1 MKKSEYYKD
10 ILEYIE
16 ARLGLMSAMDE
27 AQNIRD
33 YHKRQLYMYIMEQ
46 RQKEI
51 TKWLNEDVDERESNS
66 TGCRWC
72 PIRFF

>member
-16 ARLGLMSAMDE
+16 ARLGLISAMDE

-33 YHKRQLYMYIMEQ
+33 YHRRQLYMHIIEQ

-66 TGCRWC
+66 FR
-72 PIRFF
+72 R

>member
-33 YHKRQLYMYIMEQ
+33 YHRKQLYEHIIEQ

-51 TKWLNEDVDERESNS
+51 TKWLNEDVDERTSSS
-66 TGCRWC
+66 TRC
-72 PIRFF
+72 

>member
-10 ILEYIE
+10 ILKYIE

-33 YHKRQLYMYIMEQ
+33 YHRRQLYMHIIEQ
-46 RQKEI
+46 RQEEI
-51 TKWLNEDVDERESNS
+51 TKWLNEEIDEREGSN
-66 TGCRWC
+66 TRC
-72 PIRFF
+72 

>member
-10 ILEYIE
+10 ILKYIE

-33 YHKRQLYMYIMEQ
+33 YHRRQLYMHIIEQ
-46 RQKEI
+46 RQEEI
-51 TKWLNEDVDERESNS
+51 TKWLNEEIDEREGNN
-66 TGCRWC
+66 TRC
-72 PIRFF
+72 

>member
-27 AQNIRD
+27 AKNTRD
-33 YHKRQLYMYIMEQ
+33 HYKRQLYMHIMEQ
-46 RQKEI
+46 GQKEI
-51 TKWLNEDVDERESNS
+51 TKWLNEDVDERESDS
-66 TGCRWC
+66 TRC
-72 PIRFF
+72 

>member
-27 AQNIRD
+27 AKNIRD
-33 YHKRQLYMYIMEQ
+33 HYKRQLYIHIIEQ
-46 RQKEI
+46 RHEEI
-51 TKWLNEDVDERESNS
+51 TKWLNEDIDERESDS
-66 TGCRWC
+66 TGC
-72 PIRFF
+72 

>member
-16 ARLGLMSAMDE
+16 ARLGLMSAIDE
-27 AQNIRD
+27 VQNIRD
-33 YHKRQLYMYIMEQ
+33 YYKRRLYMHMIEQ

-51 TKWLNEDVDERESNS
+51 TKWLNEDVDERESDS
-66 TGCRWC
+66 TGC
-72 PIRFF
+72 

>member
-33 YHKRQLYMYIMEQ
+33 YYRRQLYAHIVEQ
-46 RQKEI
+46 RQEEI
-51 TKWLNEDVDERESNS
+51 TKWLNEDVNERTSDS
-66 TGCRWC
+66 TGC
-72 PIRFF
+72 